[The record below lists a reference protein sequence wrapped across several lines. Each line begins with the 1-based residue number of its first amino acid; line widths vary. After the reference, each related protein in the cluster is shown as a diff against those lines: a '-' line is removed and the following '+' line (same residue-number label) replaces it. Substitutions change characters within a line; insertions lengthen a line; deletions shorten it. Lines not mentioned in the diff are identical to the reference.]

1 MGINRETKRAME
13 KDLRENP
20 ELYEA
25 LADVD
30 EDETDDAD
38 DE

>member
-1 MGINRETKRAME
+1 ME

-30 EDETDDAD
+30 EDEIVDAD

>member
-1 MGINRETKRAME
+1 MGINREAKRDME

-30 EDETDDAD
+30 KDEVDEAD